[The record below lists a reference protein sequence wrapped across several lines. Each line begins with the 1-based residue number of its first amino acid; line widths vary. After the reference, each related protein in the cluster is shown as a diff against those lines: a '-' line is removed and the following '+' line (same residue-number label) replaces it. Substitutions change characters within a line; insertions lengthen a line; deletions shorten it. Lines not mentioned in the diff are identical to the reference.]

1 MSNPSPVV
9 VAPVESRKDQKLFLN
24 LPWQLYRDDK
34 NWIPPLISHQK
45 EMLNFRP
52 HPFYETAEI
61 QTFLAYRDDKIVGR
75 VAAIVD
81 RAHNQYNKDNRGM
94 FGFFESIDDQSVAD
108 SLFDTVKQWLMD
120 RGMEDMRGPVNPSMN
135 YECGLLIDGF
145 DSHPTFMMTYNPS
158 YYQRLIEGYGFEKA
172 QDLFSYY
179 GDVDMLSTV
188 DDKLQFIA
196 DEAVRRFDLKI
207 RSIDRKRFFD
217 DVKTF
222 LDVYNAAL
230 PGTWG
235 FVPMSDAETEHVA
248 KSLKHLIIPVI
259 TAIAEDE
266 TGPVGVVFGL
276 LDYNPIIREINGR
289 LFPFGFLKLLYGRK
303 KITHV
308 RLISTNVIPKYQRW
322 GLALS
327 LISKMVPGA
336 LEWGL
341 TSVEFSWVL
350 ESNKLSRGSIERGG
364 AKLTKTYRIFD
375 CHL

>member
-1 MSNPSPVV
+1 MHSEIAS
-9 VAPVESRKDQKLFLN
+9 ALFEKVRA
-24 LPWQLYRDDK
+24 WFQERD
-34 NWIPPLISHQK
+34 
-45 EMLNFRP
+45 
-52 HPFYETAEI
+52 
-61 QTFLAYRDDKIVGR
+61 
-75 VAAIVD
+75 IVD
-81 RAHNQYNKDNRGM
+81 
-94 FGFFESIDDQSVAD
+94 I
-108 SLFDTVKQWLMD
+108 
-120 RGMEDMRGPVNPSMN
+120 RGPVNPSLN

-172 QDLFSYY
+172 QDLYSYY